1 MIKFGIKT
9 RDCLGLQK
17 VEQFSKTIN
26 RVADIKIIHKLDDYY
41 CSNFN
46 GLGGDS

>member
-17 VEQFSKTIN
+17 VEQFPKTIN
-26 RVADIKIIHKLDDYY
+26 RVADIKKIHKLDDYY
-41 CSNFN
+41 RSNLN